1 MKRRAAFVCL
11 VTIIGTAG
19 CRIGGSD
26 HVEEVDADL
35 LGGLNEPTPE
45 TSAPPGSGPATS
57 MTPGPTTTVATET
70 VTLYFIEGSQL
81 VAVDVETPEGTSTRG
96 KLRLLEEGP
105 PPERAEEGVR
115 TALTPDLISG
125 FAHWGTDGAT
135 VTLDSERFA
144 GVDNADQQ
152 LMIGQIVLSLTG
164 CPGID
169 RVDFTLDGEPMQVFL
184 EDNTLSQPG
193 APVGNDDY
201 AVLLAGDPS
210 RTVASSSAT
219 TEASRSSVSLTSGP

>member
-1 MKRRAAFVCL
+1 MRHRLAIICL
-11 VTIIGTAG
+11 VPIVTMAA

-26 HVEEVDADL
+26 RVEEVDSDL
-35 LGGLNEPTPE
+35 LSGLDEPTPE

-57 MTPGPTTTVATET
+57 QTPGPTTTIATET

-164 CPGID
+164 WPGID

-193 APVGNDDY
+193 AAVGRSDY
-201 AVLLAGDPS
+201 AELLAAEAS
-210 RTVASSSAT
+210 RTMDSSSAT
-219 TEASRSSVSLTSGP
+219 TDSSRSSVSLTSGP

>member
-1 MKRRAAFVCL
+1 MKRRVAIACL
-11 VTIIGTAG
+11 VPIVLTTA

-26 HVEEVDADL
+26 RVEEVDADL
-35 LGGLNEPTPE
+35 LSGLDEPTPE
-45 TSAPPGSGPATS
+45 TSTPSGSDPATS
-57 MTPGPTTTVATET
+57 AMPGPTTTVATET

-96 KLRLLEEGP
+96 QLRLLEDGP
-105 PPERAEEGVR
+105 PAERAEAGVR
-115 TALTPDLISG
+115 TALTPGLVSG
-125 FAHWGTDGAT
+125 FAHRGSDGAT

-144 GVDNADQQ
+144 GVDNSDQQ
-152 LMIGQIVLSLTG
+152 LMIGQIVLSLTDW
-164 CPGID
+164 PGID

-193 APVGNDDY
+193 AAVGRDDY

-210 RTVASSSAT
+210 RTVESSSAT
-219 TEASRSSVSLTSGP
+219 TEPSRSSVSLTSGP